1 MALDKFL
8 LLSGLSLHIR
18 PQELVYPF
26 GKAQGSLVLTLALW
40 RPRAVEVGGAGA
52 TKVVGG
58 QVADDWPGAHT
69 YMKPMCLLRIPPA
82 LRLPP

>member
-26 GKAQGSLVLTLALW
+26 GKAQGYLELTLALW
-40 RPRAVEVGGAGA
+40 RPRAVEVGGRGRLKWWEGKWQ
-52 TKVVGG
+52 TTG
-58 QVADDWPGAHT
+58 QGPTHT
-69 YMKPMCLLRIPPA
+69 
-82 LRLPP
+82 